1 MSIAALCRRFARGAI
16 ALLLTT
22 STAAAFDCPELST
35 GNAAVDPGGF
45 PAGLLWR
52 IEARDGAES
61 YIFGTI
67 HISDPRVTQ
76 LSPSVSAAL
85 EHSDHFVM
93 EVMFDADT
101 VAQMSRAM
109 YFQHGRSL
117 SQLLPRELYTRVVA
131 LLARY
136 QVNGAAADR
145 LKPWAA
151 YTTLSLP
158 PDQSAPPLDLVLM
171 NSAQAAG
178 KTLAGLETLAEQVA
192 VFDGLA
198 EHEQIELLTLT
209 ACHYERFQAEVDEM
223 IGYYET
229 EDLAAMMRMAA
240 RYESPLQKRF
250 MDLLLRQRNHR
261 MVERMREGLARGGMF
276 IAIGAL
282 HLPGSEGVLKL
293 LQADGYRVHRVN

>member
-1 MSIAALCRRFARGAI
+1 MSIAALCRRFACGAI
-16 ALLLTT
+16 AFLLTT
-22 STAAAFDCPELST
+22 SAAAFDCPELTT
-35 GNAAVDPGGF
+35 GTKAVDPGGF

-52 IEARDGAES
+52 VESGDGAES

-76 LSPSVSAAL
+76 LAPSVLAAL
-85 EHSDHFVM
+85 ERSDHFVM

-109 YFQHGRSL
+109 YFQNGRSL
-117 SQLLPRELYTRVVA
+117 SQLLPRELYTRVVD

-136 QVNGAAADR
+136 QVGGAAADR

-158 PDQSAPPLDLVLM
+158 PDQNAPPLDLVLM

-178 KTLAGLETLAEQVA
+178 KTLAGLETLAEQIA

-198 EHEQIELLTLT
+198 EYEQIELLALT
-209 ACHYERFQAEVDEM
+209 ACHYDRFQAEVDEM
-223 IGYYET
+223 IEYYAT

-240 RYESPLQKRF
+240 RYESPLQERF

-261 MVERMREGLARGGMF
+261 MVGRIRGGLARGGMF

-282 HLPGSEGVLKL
+282 HLPGTEGVLKL
-293 LQADGYRVHRVN
+293 LQADGYRISRVY